1 MSTEPE
7 ASVEDIL
14 ASIRKI
20 IAEDDAR
27 EAGQQSGPDAHAPQA
42 DGAPGHANGGEA
54 EMEPSAPQGRPSDFQ
69 ASAPPPPLPRSNGDV
84 LTLTRMVR
92 DDGSIE
98 ELAAQKVDQSPV
110 DETGQVEEALG
121 YVEQAA
127 PASEDIA
134 NDFNDGLIDPDAAQS
149 VTVSF
154 ASLEAAMAD
163 QLGADVGNDQIELIA
178 RPMIKDWLDAN
189 LPGLVERVVR
199 EEVERLA
206 RRR

>member
-27 EAGQQSGPDAHAPQA
+27 EAGQLDKSA
-42 DGAPGHANGGEA
+42 A
-54 EMEPSAPQGRPSDFQ
+54 EETPPATEPVTPSDFQ
-69 ASAPPPPLPRSNGDV
+69 ARKEAPPLPKSNGDV

-92 DDGSIE
+92 EDGSIQDINDAPI
-98 ELAAQKVDQSPV
+98 AAQLDHSQTNEF
-110 DETGQVEEALG
+110 D
-121 YVEQAA
+121 
-127 PASEDIA
+127 
-134 NDFNDGLIDPDAAQS
+134 DGLIDPDAAQS

-154 ASLEAAMAD
+154 ASLEAAVAD
-163 QLGADVGNDQIELIA
+163 QLGEDAGSDQVEAIA

-189 LPGLVERVVR
+189 LPSLVERVVR